1 MVELTIFVA
10 AVILLGAMIVKLF
23 EWRQDVLHGPYI
35 ARRRDAHNAGQQ
47 RKKAI

>member
-10 AVILLGAMIVKLF
+10 AVILMGAMLVKLF
-23 EWRQDVLHGPYI
+23 EWSQDVLYGPYI
-35 ARRRDAHNAGQQ
+35 ARHHDTRNAGQH